1 MAEPSAEPVEG
12 GKIWAFG
19 RKLDIQSFF
28 LEQASMNTASD
39 RIVDTDW
46 AAIAVVVFGV
56 TAFSVSQGLT
66 YPLISLV
73 LAERGVSAG
82 IIGFNG
88 AFFAI
93 GVGVSTLLIGP
104 ITSIMTGAR
113 LIVSA
118 LVGVSVSLAAFASF
132 EAVWVW
138 FVARFF
144 LGFSASIIFMTS
156 EAWLNTACAD
166 RIRGRVSGLFGAGMC
181 AGFAAG
187 PLAIP
192 LFGLKGGFAFSLLAV
207 YVAFV
212 AFVTVILNRKT
223 TTTPE
228 PSTPGMFMK
237 FVVAAPLLVVMVF
250 MFGFADIAAVS
261 GLPLYFT
268 SVGFSPSFAAIAV
281 TMLAL
286 PTAFAQPLFGYLL
299 DTLDRKLV
307 AVGAAIVAAVG
318 FLTLPMLTSR
328 YAIFVDLALIGTA
341 SFGLYTAALT
351 LLGARYSGG
360 MLVAG
365 SAAFALAYALGSA
378 SGTVTFGLSLE
389 VSAAAGPVIIGGV
402 ILVFAAAF
410 GFVSRGDRSQ

>member
-1 MAEPSAEPVEG
+1 MNAAENRVIDA
-12 GKIWAFG
+12 
-19 RKLDIQSFF
+19 
-28 LEQASMNTASD
+28 
-39 RIVDTDW
+39 DW

-73 LAERGVSAG
+73 LAERGVATSV
-82 IIGFNG
+82 IGSNG

-93 GVGVSTLLIGP
+93 GVGVSTFLIGP
-104 ITSIMTGAR
+104 ITSYLNGHR

-118 LVGVSVSLAAFASF
+118 LIGVAVSLSLFASF
-132 EAVWVW
+132 DALWIW
-138 FVARFF
+138 FAARFF

-156 EAWLNTACAD
+156 EAWLNTACPD

-192 LFGLKGGFAFSLLAV
+192 LFGMEDGFAFALLAV

-212 AFVTVILNRKT
+212 AFVTVILSRKT
-223 TTTPE
+223 HTSPAAVR
-228 PSTPGMFMK
+228 PGMFMQ
-237 FVVAAPLLVVMVF
+237 FVFAAPLLVAMVLV
-250 MFGFADIAAVS
+250 FGFADIAAIS

-268 SVGFSPSFAAIAV
+268 EIGYSTSFAAVAV

-286 PTAFAQPLFGYLL
+286 PTALAQPLFGYLL
-299 DTLDRKLV
+299 DKFDRKTV
-307 AVGAAIVAAVG
+307 ALGAAVVTAAG
-318 FLTLPMLTSR
+318 FLCLPFLSAQS
-328 YAIFVDLALIGTA
+328 AIFIDLALVGTA

-351 LLGARYSGG
+351 LLGDKYSGG

-365 SAAFALAYALGSA
+365 SAAFALAYSVGSA
-378 SGTVTFGLSLE
+378 TGTVVFGTAMQVL
-389 VSAAAGPVIIGGV
+389 SAAGGPLTIGGIV
-402 ILVFAAAF
+402 LLFAMAF
-410 GFVSRGDRSQ
+410 GVASLRR

>member
-1 MAEPSAEPVEG
+1 MNVAENRV
-12 GKIWAFG
+12 
-19 RKLDIQSFF
+19 
-28 LEQASMNTASD
+28 
-39 RIVDTDW
+39 VDADW

-66 YPLISLV
+66 YPLIALILS
-73 LAERGVSAG
+73 ERGVSTSV
-82 IIGFNG
+82 IGLNG

-104 ITSIMTGAR
+104 ITAFMNGHR

-118 LVGVSVSLAAFASF
+118 LVGVSVSLASFASF
-132 EAVWVW
+132 DTLWVW
-138 FVARFF
+138 FLARFF

-156 EAWLNTACAD
+156 EAWLNTACPD

-192 LFGLKGGFAFSLLAV
+192 LFGMEDGFAFALLAV

-212 AFVTVILNRKT
+212 AFVTVILSRKT
-223 TTTPE
+223 YTSPAA
-228 PSTPGMFMK
+228 SQPGMFMQ
-237 FVVAAPLLVVMVF
+237 FVFAAPLLVAMVLV
-250 MFGFADIAAVS
+250 FGFADIAAIS

-268 SVGFSPSFAAIAV
+268 ELGFSPSFAAVAV

-286 PTAFAQPLFGYLL
+286 PTALAQPLFGYLL
-299 DTLDRKLV
+299 DKFDRKTV
-307 AVGAAIVAAVG
+307 ALGAALVTAAG
-318 FLTLPMLTSR
+318 FLCLPFIASR
-328 YAIFVDLALIGTA
+328 TAIFIDLALVGTA

-351 LLGARYSGG
+351 LLGDKYSGG

-365 SAAFALAYALGSA
+365 SAAFALAYSVGSA
-378 SGTVTFGLSLE
+378 SGTVVFGTAMQ
-389 VSAAAGPVIIGGV
+389 VISAQAGPLTIGV
-402 ILVFAAAF
+402 IVLVFAAAF
-410 GFVSRGDRSQ
+410 GMAGLRK

>member
-1 MAEPSAEPVEG
+1 MNVAE
-12 GKIWAFG
+12 
-19 RKLDIQSFF
+19 
-28 LEQASMNTASD
+28 N
-39 RIVDTDW
+39 RIVDADW

-66 YPLISLV
+66 YPLIALV
-73 LAERGVSAG
+73 LAERGVGAG
-82 IIGFNG
+82 MIGLNG
-88 AFFAI
+88 GVFAI
-93 GVGVSTLLIGP
+93 GVGMSTLLIGP
-104 ITSIMTGAR
+104 ITAVMNGHR

-118 LVGVSVSLAAFASF
+118 LVGVSVSLAVLASF
-132 EAVWVW
+132 EALWIW

-156 EAWLNTACAD
+156 EAWLNTACPD

-192 LFGLKGGFAFSLLAV
+192 LFGIEDGFAFALLAV

-212 AFVTVILNRKT
+212 AFVTVILSRKT
-223 TTTPE
+223 HTSPE
-228 PSTPGMFMK
+228 AARPGMFLQ
-237 FVVAAPLLVVMVF
+237 FVYAAPLLVAMTLV
-250 MFGFADIAAVS
+250 FGFADIAAIS

-268 SVGFSPSFAAIAV
+268 EIGYSASFAAVAV

-286 PTAFAQPLFGYLL
+286 PTALAQPLFGYLL
-299 DTLDRKLV
+299 DTFDRTTV
-307 AVGAAIVAAVG
+307 ALAAALLAAGG
-318 FLTLPMLTSR
+318 FLLLPFLESKT
-328 YAIFVDLALIGTA
+328 AIFIDLALVGTA

-365 SAAFALAYALGSA
+365 SAAFALAYSVGSA
-378 SGTVTFGLSLE
+378 TGTVIFGAAMQFI
-389 VSAAAGPVIIGGV
+389 SAPAGPITIGLFV
-402 ILVFAAAF
+402 LVFAMLFALA
-410 GFVSRGDRSQ
+410 GRRR

>member
-1 MAEPSAEPVEG
+1 MNVAENRV
-12 GKIWAFG
+12 
-19 RKLDIQSFF
+19 
-28 LEQASMNTASD
+28 
-39 RIVDTDW
+39 VDADW

-66 YPLISLV
+66 YPLIALILS
-73 LAERGVSAG
+73 ERGVSTSV
-82 IIGFNG
+82 IGLNG

-104 ITSIMTGAR
+104 ITAFMNGHR

-118 LVGVSVSLAAFASF
+118 LVGVSVSLPSFASF
-132 EAVWVW
+132 DTLWVW
-138 FVARFF
+138 FLARFF

-156 EAWLNTACAD
+156 EAWLNTACPD

-192 LFGLKGGFAFSLLAV
+192 LFGMEDGFAFALLAV

-212 AFVTVILNRKT
+212 AFVTVILSRKT
-223 TTTPE
+223 YTSPAA
-228 PSTPGMFMK
+228 SQPGMFMQ
-237 FVVAAPLLVVMVF
+237 FVFAAPLLVAMVLV
-250 MFGFADIAAVS
+250 FGFADIAAIS

-268 SVGFSPSFAAIAV
+268 ELGFSPSFAAVAV

-286 PTAFAQPLFGYLL
+286 PTALAQPLFGYLL
-299 DTLDRKLV
+299 DKFDRKTV
-307 AVGAAIVAAVG
+307 ALGAALVTAAG
-318 FLTLPMLTSR
+318 FLCLPFIESR
-328 YAIFVDLALIGTA
+328 TAIFIDLALVGTA

-351 LLGARYSGG
+351 LLGDKYSGG

-365 SAAFALAYALGSA
+365 SAAFALAYSVGSA
-378 SGTVTFGLSLE
+378 SGTVVFGTAMQ
-389 VSAAAGPVIIGGV
+389 VISAQAGPLTIGV
-402 ILVFAAAF
+402 IVLVFAAAF
-410 GFVSRGDRSQ
+410 GMAGLRK